1 MSGHATLVYSQ
12 QCPNCVRFIDALQRT
27 SQAGQVA
34 MVDVAQL
41 GREQLASVAAVPAL
55 LTPEGQTMYGTKAF
69 EWLKQYEADVE
80 LESFYGNGS
89 LAFSEVGGMGYA
101 TYDEGFGDFE
111 APK

>member
-1 MSGHATLVYSQ
+1 MKPGLSRMALIFSGVGARRDSSSCLPIRYS
-12 QCPNCVRFIDALQRT
+12 T
-27 SQAGQVA
+27 SAPS
-34 MVDVAQL
+34 
-41 GREQLASVAAVPAL
+41 SVAAVPAL